1 MSKSNSAR
9 SARSSAGA
17 SAPARKPAGVLYFGK
32 GSGGSGRSSAGGS
45 VDQLGRLSVGSA
57 VRQALVKGLRGSEA
71 NAVPVAD
78 RSVSV
83 VCAGRTLSLVRGSV
97 ADCEPVALVNG
108 AFVLLPPAVRKEW
121 LGGSAVRLAPAPVA
135 KASALGLP
143 ATAAVL
149 ATWSLPAPA
158 RPARARKPAPRKPAP
173 RKSAPAPAP
182 ETAPEAPAPVAG

>member
-1 MSKSNSAR
+1 MSKSKSAR

-45 VDQLGRLSVGSA
+45 VDQRGRLSVGSA
-57 VRQALVKGLRGSEA
+57 VRQALVKGALGHDA

-83 VCAGRTLSLVRGSV
+83 VVAGRTLSLVRGSV

-108 AFVLLPPAVRKEW
+108 SFVGLPPAVREW

-135 KASALGLP
+135 KPSALGLP
-143 ATAAVL
+143 ASAQVL

-158 RPARARKPAPRKPAP
+158 PARKPARA

-182 ETAPEAPAPVAG
+182 ESAPEAPAPVAG